1 MRLVVLLFLFVATAQ
16 ASCPGM
22 KGEMLKRCECF
33 ESLQRPNLEE
43 QKCQEPN
50 DCIVLHDRC
59 GGWAALNKLFKV
71 KYEDLYKNPNFKSQM
86 PEPNVTCHQGMCRLR
101 PKVPAGRGRG

>member
-1 MRLVVLLFLFVATAQ
+1 MKWLFVFILFSSVSQ

-33 ESLQRPNLEE
+33 EVLQRPSLEE
-43 QKCQEPN
+43 QKCSAPT
-50 DCIVLHDRC
+50 DCMVLHDKC
-59 GGWAALNKLFKV
+59 GGWAAFNKTHEKKYTELF
-71 KYEDLYKNPNFKSQM
+71 KNPNFKSQM

-101 PKVPAGRGRG
+101 PKVPMGRGRL